1 MSLQVH
7 FSRKLNKKKIKTIKT
22 IRLKISIGIYKKM
35 FEKIEKIVWSFCE
48 KNVGKSIKIKEM
60 EICKLPF
67 FEKIFNLWL
76 KVREI
81 SKSDDKRA

>member
-1 MSLQVH
+1 
-7 FSRKLNKKKIKTIKT
+7 
-22 IRLKISIGIYKKM
+22 M